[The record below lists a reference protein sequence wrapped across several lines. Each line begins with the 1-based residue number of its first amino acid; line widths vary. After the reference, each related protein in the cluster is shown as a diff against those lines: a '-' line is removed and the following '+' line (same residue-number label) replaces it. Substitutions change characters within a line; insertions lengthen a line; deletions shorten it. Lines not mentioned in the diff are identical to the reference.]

1 MTARLTWFFHV
12 TKKEAEP
19 MEYHSCDDRLP
30 QSHLSSLNNDTNPDE
45 LFENLGFWRISNQI
59 FQNDKRS
66 EECPMDECLSYT

>member
-19 MEYHSCDDRLP
+19 MEYHSCDYRLP